1 MSSHSRPGGVRIGR
15 RHRKDSVS
23 NLAFSARYL
32 RRSREIYRRY
42 LESKPWLNQLYS
54 DFLDTG
60 RRRKIVDAGCGL
72 GDFTRFLARISN
84 GNARVLGIDSSEK
97 SIRTAIADTKREGL
111 LQISYKVGDVYKLPL
126 EDGYADLTC
135 CRTLL
140 MHLKDPLAAVKE
152 MARVTRTNGSVVA
165 VERGKMVAYY
175 DPNDEPY
182 STLAQQEYES
192 WVEGIRRLEGK
203 EFWIGEKLPGIF
215 QKAGL
220 SSIKAEVH
228 ADAWLNTD
236 PRRRLKDV
244 KCQLRFDYSIFKER
258 RRRDRKYLLAGG
270 MSNEKITSYFKRFES
285 RTNAFLGDDQKLRA
299 DPSFYGDSFILVSGT
314 KGKPEAH
321 C

>member
-1 MSSHSRPGGVRIGR
+1 MSSHSRSGRARIGR

-23 NLAFSARYL
+23 NLAFSVRYL

-42 LESKPWLNQLYS
+42 LESKSWVNQLYS
-54 DFLDTG
+54 DFLDI
-60 RRRKIVDAGCGL
+60 RQRQKIVDVGCGL

-84 GNARVLGIDSSEK
+84 GNANVLGIDSNEK
-97 SIRTAIADTKREGL
+97 SIRTAIADTMKEGL
-111 LQISYKVGDVYKLPL
+111 FQVSYKVGDVYKLPL
-126 EDGYADLTC
+126 DDGYADLTC

-140 MHLKDPLAAVKE
+140 MHLKEPLAAIKE
-152 MARVTRTNGSVVA
+152 MARVTRTNGSIVA

-175 DPNDEPY
+175 DPNDEHY
-182 STLAQQEYES
+182 STIAEQEYES
-192 WVEGIRRLEGK
+192 FVKGIRRLEGK
-203 EFWIGEKLPGIF
+203 EFWIGERLPGIF

-220 SSIKAEVH
+220 SNIKAEIQ

-244 KCQLRFDYSIFKER
+244 KAQLRFDYSIFKEG

-270 MSNEKITSYFKRFES
+270 MSSEKIKSYFNRLES
-285 RTNAFLGDDQKLRA
+285 RTKAFLEDDQKLRT

-314 KGKPEAH
+314 KGS
-321 C
+321 